1 MSTQKRRDG
10 CYYSRLRVPT
20 DLQRHLD
27 KHEVVKHEVVK
38 SLATSSY
45 RKANLLAKSWEA
57 HVADL
62 FIHLRQNGATMT
74 KQQIDDLVTRY
85 VTYTVCDCLAIWCRG
100 EDLNHH
106 VTLSFVERHEM
117 SLSGMI
123 IQQ

>member
-27 KHEVVKHEVVK
+27 KHEVVK

-85 VTYTVCDCLAIWCRG
+85 L
-100 EDLNHH
+100 H
-106 VTLSFVERHEM
+106 SM
-117 SLSGMI
+117 
-123 IQQ
+123 